1 MKKAISLL
9 GICAFSAATL
19 FFMTGCATVFSKSK
33 YDVQICSDR
42 PGDRVVLKQGYE
54 TIADSETPYTMNLR
68 ASHDLF
74 KAEEYTLEYV
84 YPRTGYKE
92 VAYYKARMDP
102 WVIGSVI
109 LTFSIGL
116 FVDAASGA
124 MYKLPDQLYICT
136 NNSQYGVNEE
146 SPVQKNI
153 PEVKNISVA
162 KEMEMKIAPDQDED
176 SEAALENEFA
186 AN

>member
-1 MKKAISLL
+1 MKKAISLF

-19 FFMTGCATVFSKSK
+19 FFMTGCATIFSKK
-33 YDVQICSDR
+33 VYDVQITSDR

-54 TIADSETPYTMNLR
+54 IIADQETPYTMKLR
-68 ASHDLF
+68 ASHATF
-74 KAEEYTLEYV
+74 QAETYTLEYV

-92 VAYYKARMDP
+92 VEFYKARMDP

-109 LTFSIGL
+109 FTFGIGL
-116 FVDAASGA
+116 LIDGSSGA

-136 NNSQYGVNEE
+136 NNSQYGANEVLPLQQ
-146 SPVQKNI
+146 SI
-153 PEVKNISVA
+153 PEAKNISVA
-162 KEMEMKIAPDQDED
+162 KEMEMKIAPDPDED
-176 SEAALENEFA
+176 CEDALKNEVA